1 MLPDLALL
9 EIFDF
14 YLDEDW
20 WYTLVHVCRKWR
32 DVVFGSPRRLDLRL
46 FCTSST
52 PVREMQDI
60 WPHLPIELW
69 YDRHESLDM
78 DNIFAAL
85 EHNDRICDLDLTY
98 CEDNPGLEELLAA
111 LHRPFP
117 KLTNLELW
125 CGKSA
130 SVQPDS
136 FLGGSAPLLE
146 TLEFNNVPFPGL
158 PKLLL
163 STTHLVRL
171 NLQEIPDS
179 GYISPETMVTALS
192 VSTSLEILEIEF
204 RSPRGHPNQKSRC
217 PPPQTRALLPLLTW
231 LRFKGDDEYSEDLV
245 ARIDAPLLNKLAIVF
260 FQVHQESFNTRQL
273 TQFISRVLKFKI
285 YDEAR
290 VVFRNWAVEVTLPQP
305 SDGEIKLEIPC
316 DGYHQL
322 SSVAELCGSF
332 FRHAPISAVER
343 LYIIGYG
350 ILRLDWSDD
359 IEINQWLDLFHT
371 FNDTLKCLYISQEF
385 VPDVAY
391 ILQEFVGEE
400 RVTELLP
407 ALETLFLE
415 KTVVPVQ
422 KIIGQFVAARQL
434 ASHPIAISSWKRE
447 PSE

>member
-1 MLPDLALL
+1 
-9 EIFDF
+9 
-14 YLDEDW
+14 
-20 WYTLVHVCRKWR
+20 
-32 DVVFGSPRRLDLRL
+32 
-46 FCTSST
+46 
-52 PVREMQDI
+52 
-60 WPHLPIELW
+60 
-69 YDRHESLDM
+69 
-78 DNIFAAL
+78 
-85 EHNDRICDLDLTY
+85 
-98 CEDNPGLEELLAA
+98 
-111 LHRPFP
+111 
-117 KLTNLELW
+117 
-125 CGKSA
+125 
-130 SVQPDS
+130 
-136 FLGGSAPLLE
+136 
-146 TLEFNNVPFPGL
+146 
-158 PKLLL
+158 
-163 STTHLVRL
+163 
-171 NLQEIPDS
+171 
-179 GYISPETMVTALS
+179 
-192 VSTSLEILEIEF
+192 
-204 RSPRGHPNQKSRC
+204 
-217 PPPQTRALLPLLTW
+217 
-231 LRFKGDDEYSEDLV
+231 
-245 ARIDAPLLNKLAIVF
+245 
-260 FQVHQESFNTRQL
+260 
-273 TQFISRVLKFKI
+273 
-285 YDEAR
+285 